1 MPAMPLLAVSFGGP
15 SLLFGTLVIF
25 GLELLDFLASRSFTS
40 LMGSVVAMVALA
52 VNFWD
57 PQRKR
62 REQELKRREQELKVR
77 LADAT
82 ALSNAD
88 RRVIERLE
96 SEHER
101 FRFELAQANAEILR
115 NKGSV
120 TYSGR
125 RIPLRPPTPPS
136 LLEVLIVEDD
146 PPTRQALS
154 KVLGHYDYR
163 VTVAGEAGEAIEQVR
178 RRERVGPRFDF
189 VILDLVLP
197 DGTGLDVLKAVR
209 AGSPGTDVIVTS
221 GSIDEAVLV
230 EAQEHAAALL
240 VKPVDLN
247 ELLALMGCLNGNTS
261 ENLHP

>member
-1 MPAMPLLAVSFGGP
+1 MPLLAVSFGGP
-15 SLLFGTLVIF
+15 SLFFGTLVIF
-25 GLELLDFLASRSFTS
+25 GLELLDYLASRSFTS
-40 LMGSVVAMVALA
+40 LMGSIVAMVAL
-52 VNFWD
+52 VINFWD

-62 REQELKRREQELKVR
+62 REQELKLREQELKR
-77 LADAT
+77 TLADRI
-82 ALSNAD
+82 ALSDAD
-88 RRVIERLE
+88 RRTIEGLQAE
-96 SEHER
+96 QEK
-101 FRFELAQANAEILR
+101 FRYELAQANAEILR

-146 PPTRQALS
+146 PPTRQALA

-178 RRERVGPRFDF
+178 RRERVGPKFDF
-189 VILDLVLP
+189 VVLDLILP
-197 DGTGLDVLKAVR
+197 DGNGLDVLKAVR

-221 GSIDEAVLV
+221 GSIDEAVLL
-230 EAQEHAAALL
+230 EAQSHAAVLL

-247 ELLALMGCLNGNTS
+247 ELLALLGCINGDHAPS
-261 ENLHP
+261 ENSHP